1 MAFKVLGSA
10 VIDENEN
17 IVSAG
22 SANFAGNVEL
32 GATPTSGAAEG
43 VLIRKNGRIELATN
57 QSSTPIFEGY
67 TVGVSSPTSNIK
79 ADGSSEF
86 FKTLLKTPTGTT
98 NSTNLLTVSDSS
110 SNVNFT
116 VKGTGATNIFGPLV
130 VDRNAGGDP
139 DTGSVVVQS
148 GGTVKTRLN
157 DDGSATFAGDVT
169 TDGQFRVESS
179 GVERLR
185 VNSSGSCFIGN
196 PSGSGVVNSTNRR
209 VLISGEDGSATFTG
223 TVDAGALTIGGSSVD
238 TSAQVDAKIAALVDG
253 APTALNTLNELAAAL
268 NDQGD
273 YAASITSILATKA
286 NSSSLATVAT
296 SGSYTDLS
304 NKPTIPTHTSH
315 LTNNSGFITD
325 AFTGTITGNT
335 LHLGGSQISSS
346 NAKLQVNGF
355 QRTGAIAMHQSSAPT
370 AGDGAPETTHK
381 WLTNISGVLRW
392 GTNATTSDG
401 TIWHSGNDG
410 IDSGLNA
417 DNLDDHTWGSSGK
430 DIRGTEFY
438 ADGWFRS
445 YNYGNGLYNE
455 ATQRHFF
462 SANSNYWH
470 INSGRGL
477 IFYDDYNGT
486 GGDAGN
492 RKGFIYHDGGG
503 FGLLGDSGNWAVS
516 IPHGTTSV
524 IIGGHSSNN
533 PYNSVSSTRLLF
545 GGGNDPNNYYIGTNL
560 EDYNGNYTKLD
571 LAWHTGIRMGAQP
584 SYGGVRI
591 YNNEDFNTLLFSVGS
606 GNSNVTVTNTLTV
619 GGDVSASGNVTA
631 YASDRRLK
639 ENFKHIESPLE
650 KIQKLNGYTFDWI
663 DGVKELGFEPSSQK
677 DDIGLIAQ
685 EVQEVMPQATA
696 PAPFDQEWDTDV
708 EKYVSKSG
716 EDYLTIQYEKLVP
729 LLVEAIKDQQKQID
743 ELNKKLGGN

>member
-86 FKTLLKTPTGTT
+86 FKTLLKTPTGTA
-98 NSTNLLTVSDSS
+98 NSTNLLTVSDSL

-116 VKGTGATNIFGPLV
+116 VKGTGATNVFGPLV

-139 DTGSVVVQS
+139 DIGSIVVQS
-148 GGTVKTRLN
+148 GGAVKTRLN
-157 DDGSATFAGDVT
+157 DDGSATFGGVLTGNQRVVINQAGGKTGSANTLLNYAGDGTTVT
-169 TDGQFRVESS
+169 ASFTADGGAAF
-179 GVERLR
+179 
-185 VNSSGSCFIGN
+185 
-196 PSGSGVVNSTNRR
+196 
-209 VLISGEDGSATFTG
+209 AG

-253 APTALNTLNELAAAL
+253 APNALNTLNELAAAL
-268 NDQGD
+268 NDQSD
-273 YAASITSILATKA
+273 YASSITSILATKA

-304 NKPTIPTHTSH
+304 NKPSIPTHTSH
-315 LTNNSGFITD
+315 LSNNSGFITSADGGNAATLAGFGWSD
-325 AFTGTITGNT
+325 AG
-335 LHLGGSQISSS
+335 
-346 NAKLQVNGF
+346 KDV
-355 QRTGAIAMHQSSAPT
+355 R
-370 AGDGAPETTHK
+370 
-381 WLTNISGVLRW
+381 
-392 GTNATTSDG
+392 GTN
-401 TIWHSGNDG
+401 
-410 IDSGLNA
+410 
-417 DNLDDHTWGSSGK
+417 
-430 DIRGTEFY
+430 FY
-438 ADGWFRS
+438 ADDWFR
-445 YNYGNGLYNE
+445 NYHAGEGIYNE
-455 ATQRHFF
+455 TTGQHFF
-462 SANSNYWH
+462 SASSNYWH

-477 IFYDDYNGT
+477 IFYDTYNGT
-486 GGDAGN
+486 AGSAGS
-492 RKGFIYHDGGG
+492 RQGFIYHDGGG
-503 FGLLGDSGNWAVS
+503 FGLLGSSGNWTIN

-533 PYNSVSSTRLLF
+533 SYNSVSSTRLLF

-591 YNNEDFNTLLFSVGS
+591 YNNEDFNTLLFSVGRGDGNTRVES
-606 GNSNVTVTNTLTV
+606 GDLYIR
-619 GGDVSASGNVTA
+619 GNLAV
-631 YASDRRLK
+631 
-639 ENFKHIESPLE
+639 H
-650 KIQKLNGYTFDWI
+650 
-663 DGVKELGFEPSSQK
+663 
-677 DDIGLIAQ
+677 
-685 EVQEVMPQATA
+685 
-696 PAPFDQEWDTDV
+696 
-708 EKYVSKSG
+708 
-716 EDYLTIQYEKLVP
+716 
-729 LLVEAIKDQQKQID
+729 
-743 ELNKKLGGN
+743 GGNIGQVIEGLNPLPA